1 MVDIGQEVYHFFSAL
16 GPLGWL
22 AAIFVLFY
30 IDAIIFPTLPELITI
45 IIFIAGLQT
54 MSAWALGILILA
66 TIAVAEFAGL
76 ATLYLIVKKVKV
88 PKTIRRVV
96 CKYKDFLIVKDE
108 RIILVNR
115 IAPVLPFLG
124 AFVAILDWSFRKAVI
139 YTLVGGVVKYG
150 LILLLSS
157 WFFEFLSEGTAELVT
172 LIMVIGILVASFALS
187 LVRRRRMKKDN
198 ANCPP

>member
-16 GPLGWL
+16 GPPGWL

-30 IDAIIFPTLPELITI
+30 IDAIIFPTLPELITV

-54 MSAWALGILILA
+54 TSAWALGILILA

-88 PKTIRRVV
+88 PRMIRRVV

-115 IAPVLPFLG
+115 IAPVLPFIG

-139 YTLVGGVVKYG
+139 YTLIGGVVKYG

-157 WFFEFLSEGTAELVT
+157 WFFEFLSAGTAELVT
-172 LIMVIGILVASFALS
+172 LVMVIGILVASFALS

>member
-1 MVDIGQEVYHFFSAL
+1 MINIGQEIYNFFSGL

-30 IDAIIFPTLPELITI
+30 IDAIIFPTLPELFTV

-54 MSAWALGILILA
+54 TSAWILGILILV
-66 TIAVAEFAGL
+66 TIAIAEFAGL
-76 ATLYLIVKKVKV
+76 TTLYLIVKKVKV
-88 PKTIRRVV
+88 PKMIHRVV
-96 CKYKDFLIVKDE
+96 CNYQDFLIVKDE

-124 AFVAILDWSFRKAVI
+124 AFVAILNWSFRKAVI

-150 LILLLSS
+150 LILLLSG
-157 WFFEFLSEGTAELVT
+157 WFFELLSEGTAALVT
-172 LIMVIGILVASFALS
+172 LTMVIGILVASFALS
-187 LVRRRRMKKDN
+187 IIRRRRMKKKD
-198 ANCPP
+198 ADCPR

>member
-1 MVDIGQEVYHFFSAL
+1 MVDIGQEIYHFFSGL

-22 AAIFVLFY
+22 LAIFILFY

-45 IIFIAGLQT
+45 IIFIAGMET
-54 MSAWALGILILA
+54 TSAWILGPLILV
-66 TIAVAEFAGL
+66 TIAIAEFAGL
-76 ATLYLIVKKVKV
+76 TTLYLIVKHVKV
-88 PKTIRRVV
+88 PKMIRRVV
-96 CKYKDFLIVKDE
+96 CKYQDFLIVKDE

-139 YTLVGGVVKYG
+139 FTLAGGVIKYG
-150 LILLLSS
+150 LILLLSG

-172 LIMVIGILVASFALS
+172 MAMVIGILVASFVLS
-187 LVRRRRMKKDN
+187 IIRRRRMKSNN
-198 ANCPP
+198 ANCPR

>member
-1 MVDIGQEVYHFFSAL
+1 MVDIGQEIYHFFSGL

-22 AAIFVLFY
+22 LAIFILFY

-45 IIFIAGLQT
+45 IIFIAGLET
-54 MSAWALGILILA
+54 TSAWILGILILI
-66 TIAVAEFAGL
+66 TIAIAEFAGL
-76 ATLYLIVKKVKV
+76 TTLYLIAKHVKV
-88 PKTIRRVV
+88 PKMIRRVV
-96 CKYKDFLIVKDE
+96 CKYQDFLIVKDE

-139 YTLVGGVVKYG
+139 YTLVGGVIKYG
-150 LILLLSS
+150 LILLLSG

-172 LIMVIGILVASFALS
+172 LAMVIGILVASFVLS
-187 LVRRRRMKKDN
+187 IIRRRRMKSKN
-198 ANCPP
+198 ANCPR

>member
-22 AAIFVLFY
+22 AAIFILFY
-30 IDAIIFPTLPELITI
+30 IDAIIFPTLPELITV

-54 MSAWALGILILA
+54 TSAWALGILILA

-76 ATLYLIVKKVKV
+76 ATLYLIVKKLKV
-88 PKTIRRVV
+88 PKTIHRVV

-157 WFFEFLSEGTAELVT
+157 WFFEFLSAGTAELVT

-187 LVRRRRMKKDN
+187 LVRRRRMKKGN

>member
-30 IDAIIFPTLPELITI
+30 IDAIIFPTLPELITV

-54 MSAWALGILILA
+54 TSAWALGILILA

-76 ATLYLIVKKVKV
+76 ATLYLIVKKLKV
-88 PKTIRRVV
+88 PKTIHRVV

-157 WFFEFLSEGTAELVT
+157 WFFEFLSAGTAELVT

-187 LVRRRRMKKDN
+187 LVRRRRMKKGN